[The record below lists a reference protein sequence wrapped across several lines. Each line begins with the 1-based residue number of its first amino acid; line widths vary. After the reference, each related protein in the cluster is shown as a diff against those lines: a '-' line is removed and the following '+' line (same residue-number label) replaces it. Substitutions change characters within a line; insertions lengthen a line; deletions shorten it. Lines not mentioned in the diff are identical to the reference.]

1 MLQAF
6 LVQRASSLIA
16 AVLGGFGVFC
26 VIYSF
31 AAPHVAAQ
39 ALILLGAALAVSYFS
54 QRQYPVCLL
63 RRSRDGFASAPTG
76 ADKQHHKRRDD
87 AEKARQHKGLL
98 IAAVRDPQQAA
109 KIRR

>member
-6 LVQRASSLIA
+6 LARRASSLIA

-54 QRQYPVCLL
+54 QRQ
-63 RRSRDGFASAPTG
+63 
-76 ADKQHHKRRDD
+76 
-87 AEKARQHKGLL
+87 
-98 IAAVRDPQQAA
+98 
-109 KIRR
+109 

>member
-6 LVQRASSLIA
+6 LIQRATAVLS

-31 AAPHVAAQ
+31 ANPHIAAE

-54 QRQYPVCLL
+54 
-63 RRSRDGFASAPTG
+63 
-76 ADKQHHKRRDD
+76 
-87 AEKARQHKGLL
+87 ARQ
-98 IAAVRDPQQAA
+98 
-109 KIRR
+109 